1 MNEKIILKNGNE
13 YPLVLG
19 GTSSS
24 PETLKMLLKTDD
36 TLEHLIDI
44 FSNSTN
50 TEQIRTINED
60 GRTLA
65 VYDGYT
71 VLRDP
76 KATYDHYLISQEQ
89 YDEEGNVTTEAVY
102 GRVAL
107 LKLSQPYVEAQVE
120 QNRADIDF
128 LAIMTGTNL

>member
-24 PETLKMLLKTDD
+24 PETLHMLLQTDD
-36 TLEHLIDI
+36 TLEHLITV

-128 LAIMTGTNL
+128 LAVMTGTNL

>member
-24 PETLKMLLKTDD
+24 PETLKMLIQTDD

-44 FSNSTN
+44 FSNSMN

-89 YDEEGNVTTEAVY
+89 YDEEGNVTMEAVY

-128 LAIMTGTNL
+128 LAVMTGTNL